1 MCKTLFSDTLCFD
14 YLVYLLL
21 GFNCSDLSYYFR
33 KLCVCDD
40 LSIKLLLICVGKPSD
55 KMKSVYETV
64 LNAQLSAL
72 DAVKAGMSGKELVLQ
87 NDLASCDSFLCLFN
101 ISEIYDK
108 IRFFRKN
115 H

>member
-40 LSIKLLLICVGKPSD
+40 LSIKLLLICDKLGKCAGID
-55 KMKSVYETV
+55 INRNCFCTMLFNKAVY
-64 LNAQLSAL
+64 LLI
-72 DAVKAGMSGKELVLQ
+72 ELVLQ

-108 IRFFRKN
+108 IRFFWKN
-115 H
+115 Q